1 MDLAESFKILR
12 RHKWVTSGLLTLT
25 LVGTAGGAVA
35 LPWSYQAESQVVLLN
50 SSIGSEV
57 AGGNPYLAFD
67 PSLTQTANVLCLAM
81 MDSRTAQDLS
91 AHGYP
96 AGYQVAVNSNTGGSV
111 IQITATGSNAAE
123 VVHTLTGVTDE
134 ASQKLQQLQAGI
146 PARNR
151 INSSLL
157 SMQPKA
163 SKSLSKKAKPLV
175 VILAVGLVL
184 TFAVPQLMNGLL
196 DRRER
201 RRGARASAGLRDQAG
216 PVSEPADSY
225 PSSSR
230 GRAASR
236 EWRGDGHSRWPDEN
250 NQPAGGRRIYR

>member
-12 RHKWVTSGLLTLT
+12 RHKWVTSSLFVLT
-25 LVGTAGGAVA
+25 LVATAGGAVE
-35 LPWSYQAESQVVLLN
+35 LPWSYQAVSQVVLLN
-50 SSIGSEV
+50 SSTGSQV

-67 PSLTQTANVLCLAM
+67 PSLSQTANVLCLAM
-81 MDSRTAQDLS
+81 LDSRTAHDLS

-96 AGYQVAVNSNTGGSV
+96 THYQVAVNSNTGGSV

-123 VVHTLTGVTDE
+123 VVHTLRGVTDE
-134 ASQKLQQLQAGI
+134 TSLKLQQLQAGI

-151 INSSLL
+151 ITSSLL
-157 SMQPKA
+157 SMEPKA

-184 TFAVPQLMNGLL
+184 TFAVPQMMNAVLG
-196 DRRER
+196 RRER
-201 RRGARASAGLRDQAG
+201 RRDAPAPAGHRDRARTM
-216 PVSEPADSY
+216 SEPAESY

-230 GRAASR
+230 GSATSH
-236 EWRGDGHSRWPDEN
+236 EWRGEGDSRWPDEN
-250 NQPAGGRRIYR
+250 NQPARGRRIYR